1 MRHLL
6 LWYASVLQL
15 KHFIS
20 EPVGLFF
27 LCWAAAHCANDSERC
42 SVLFNVFE
50 TDWSKCSYPQ
60 PKIQF
65 IARLMYDLKRRHH
78 FAATREPDKLLE
90 YLDHSLSDAD
100 KRAVN
105 ALEGIMYFDTITTSE
120 VEQQ

>member
-1 MRHLL
+1 
-6 LWYASVLQL
+6 
-15 KHFIS
+15 
-20 EPVGLFF
+20 
-27 LCWAAAHCANDSERC
+27 
-42 SVLFNVFE
+42 
-50 TDWSKCSYPQ
+50 
-60 PKIQF
+60 
-65 IARLMYDLKRRHH
+65 MYDLKRRHH